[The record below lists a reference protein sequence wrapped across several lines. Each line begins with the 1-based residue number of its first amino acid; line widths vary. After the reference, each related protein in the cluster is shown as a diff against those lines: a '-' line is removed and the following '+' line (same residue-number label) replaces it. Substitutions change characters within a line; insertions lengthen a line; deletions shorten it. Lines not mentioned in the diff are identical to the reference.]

1 MGAAHTTACATT
13 YLLLSQ
19 RRYAILSVGNQHGV
33 AMKQKVD
40 VLQGTLALMVLKTL
54 DVLGPLHGYGIAR
67 RIEQI
72 SGDLLAVNQGTL
84 YPVLLKLEQE
94 GVIASEWGASE
105 NNRRARF
112 YRLTREG
119 RKQLQVET
127 QDWQQTAAII
137 GRFFEAKAEDL
148 S

>member
-1 MGAAHTTACATT
+1 
-13 YLLLSQ
+13 
-19 RRYAILSVGNQHGV
+19 
-33 AMKQKVD
+33 MKEKPE

-54 DVLGPLHGYGIAR
+54 DVLGPQHGWGIAR

-72 SGDLLAVNQGTL
+72 SGDLLAINQGTL

-105 NNRRARF
+105 NNRRARY

-119 RKQLQVET
+119 RKALQAEAH
-127 QDWQQTAAII
+127 DWEQTAAII
-137 GRFFEAKAEDL
+137 ARFFKAKAEDL
-148 S
+148 T

>member
-1 MGAAHTTACATT
+1 
-13 YLLLSQ
+13 
-19 RRYAILSVGNQHGV
+19 
-33 AMKQKVD
+33 MKEKTD

-54 DVLGPLHGYGIAR
+54 DVLGPQHGYGIAR

-94 GVIASEWGASE
+94 GAIASEWGASE

-112 YRLTREG
+112 YHLTREG

-137 GRFFEAKAEDL
+137 GRFFEVKAEDL